1 MTASAVGPHGYI
13 TLPHLIRLFQEAAMR
28 NTDRLGIS
36 SGHLAATEGLTW
48 VLHRQSLEVSRWP
61 RLGERVSVVTLPTR
75 IERQLITHRDF
86 YLLDEARAVLA
97 ASASTWSVMDVQS
110 RRIRPLPPAVSGIFG
125 DLGDVFRL
133 AHPTE
138 KPAPPADA
146 PEARSFPVTFAQLD
160 FNNHLTNPAYPELML
175 EPLGLE
181 FLRDRRL
188 VAADITYHREARY
201 GESVTAVVANAESP
215 HRQQHALYRGKE
227 LLAAMVSQWSP
238 SV

>member
-1 MTASAVGPHGYI
+1 
-13 TLPHLIRLFQEAAMR
+13 MR

-36 SGHLAATEGLTW
+36 SGHLTADRGLTW
-48 VLHRQSLEVSRWP
+48 VLHRQSLAVTRWP

-75 IERQLITHRDF
+75 IERNLITHRDF
-86 YLLDEARAVLA
+86 YLLDAAQAVLA
-97 ASASTWSVMDVQS
+97 ASASTWSVMDVRS
-110 RRIRPLPPAVSGIFG
+110 RRIRPIPPAVTEIFG
-125 DLGDVFRL
+125 ALEAVPHRS
-133 AHPTE
+133 HPAE
-138 KPAPPADA
+138 KPDPPAA
-146 PEARSFPVTFAQLD
+146 SPEARSFPVTFAQLD

-201 GESVTAVVANAESP
+201 GESVTAVVANADSP
-215 HRQQHALYRGKE
+215 HRQQHALYRGEE

-238 SV
+238 PV